1 MRFAEERGDIISN
14 WLVQLL
20 VIMVVLGVLGFE
32 GVSVLM
38 ANLSLDEDGREVA
51 AAARSAYRD
60 DRSVEDAIDAGR
72 ATAEERGIEVLSVL
86 EVEEPLEVVFELERT
101 ANTLFL
107 HRIGPLEGITVART
121 DRRVPLSPT

>member
-1 MRFAEERGDIISN
+1 MRFADERGDIISR

-20 VIMVVLGVLGFE
+20 VIMAVLGVLGYE
-32 GVSVLM
+32 GISVIMTHL
-38 ANLSLDEDGREVA
+38 ALDEDGREVA
-51 AAARSAYRD
+51 ASARSTYRD

-72 ATAEERGIEVLSVL
+72 ATAEERGIEVLNVL
-86 EVEEPLEVVFELERT
+86 EVEEPREVVFELERT

-107 HRIGPLEGITVART
+107 HRIGPLEGMTVARA